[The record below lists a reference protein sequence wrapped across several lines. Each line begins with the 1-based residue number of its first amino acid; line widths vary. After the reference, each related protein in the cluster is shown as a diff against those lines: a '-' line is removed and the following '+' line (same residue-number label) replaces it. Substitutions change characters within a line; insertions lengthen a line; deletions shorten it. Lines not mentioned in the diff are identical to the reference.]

1 MTWHDKLL
9 LLEISYDMF
18 YLKGDYHLYWT
29 PEVTLL
35 KFHSYQQRSIKVLS
49 CSTLQHLLHILV
61 LLYTSGL
68 MHICSNV
75 TCRPPVIFTG
85 VLIDMFDWLMIGY
98 RCPDL
103 FYFSFF
109 YVRRSERTANKESHW
124 CWDFSFNH
132 IYFPFLF
139 FLLLSLGG
147 VVPVCWLH
155 CWVLIL
161 F

>member
-1 MTWHDKLL
+1 MTWQTVT

-18 YLKGDYHLYWT
+18 YSKGDYHLYWT

-98 RCPDL
+98 RGPDL

-109 YVRRSERTANKESHW
+109 LCEAIRKDSNQGISLMLR
-124 CWDFSFNH
+124 FF
-132 IYFPFLF
+132 YFPLIIFISFFSSFYFSLLVVLFLYVDCIA
-139 FLLLSLGG
+139 G
-147 VVPVCWLH
+147 C
-155 CWVLIL
+155 
-161 F
+161 